1 MKVRVSGAKRQ
12 PVEAV
17 KPVEKPVTKAKKA
30 KAGDKA

>member
-17 KPVEKPVTKAKKA
+17 KPVEKPVTPKK
-30 KAGDKA
+30 KSKGSDKA